1 MRKLLVGLVAVAAVA
16 GFTTSAKAAVIT
28 VDTATDNYGFGAPGC
43 SLRNAVS
50 SADEDSPGF
59 GTCPEG
65 SGDDTIKVP
74 GGVYELSL
82 IGPGFGNATGDLGI
96 SHPEAVTIEP
106 AAATQRVTIDGLYAD
121 RILTRTGTGTT
132 TLRNMSLVKGQTPLA
147 AGPMSY
153 GSEGGAIRNRG
164 TLNLEGVLISDSRSG
179 MIGGAIHNGGT
190 GVLNVTNST
199 LSGNK
204 ASFSGGGIVNE
215 DDGLVSVRSSTITLN
230 EADSDGNGTG
240 AAGGIVQDSSGT
252 FSMYNTILAGN
263 IDASAPS
270 LPDCRTAPNFFPRY
284 VISTQTL
291 GAGECLVG
299 FNPPTNQS
307 PVNPR
312 LQPLADNTGPTF
324 THAIPGTSPAVDAG
338 ADGSVTL
345 DACPATDARGVT
357 RPAGQCDI
365 GAYEFVD
372 TTPPPPEPLP
382 GRRTPTGSIATFD
395 GEVLYI
401 RLKCPARFKPKCRS
415 TAVPMTRK
423 RNGRAMARKALVITR
438 SNRYKLVSFVIR
450 PAFRARV
457 EAMTFV
463 DRKRLVVRQKIRS
476 KRVHTRKAGR
486 PATVFHTYKV
496 RVRSSS

>member
-1 MRKLLVGLVAVAAVA
+1 MRKLLVGFIAVAAVA
-16 GFTTSAKAAVIT
+16 GFTASASATVIN
-28 VDTATDNYGFGAPGC
+28 VDTTVDNYGLGAPGC

-50 SADEDSPGF
+50 SADEDIPGF
-59 GTCPEG
+59 GTCPTG
-65 SGDDTIKVP
+65 SGDDTIRLP
-74 GGVYELSL
+74 GGTYELSL
-82 IGPGFGNATGDLGI
+82 TGAGTANASGDLGI
-96 SHPEAVTIEP
+96 SHPGAVTIEP
-106 AAATQRVTIDGLYAD
+106 AGAQRVTIDGLYAD
-121 RILTRTGTGTT
+121 RILTQTASGTT
-132 TLRNMSLVKGQTPLA
+132 TLRDMTLTKGQTPLA
-147 AGPMSY
+147 VSSSSY

-179 MIGGAIHNGGT
+179 MIGGAIHNGDD
-190 GVLNVTNST
+190 GVLNVVNST
-199 LSGNK
+199 LSGNQ
-204 ASFSGGGIVNE
+204 AAFSGGGIVNE
-215 DDGLVSVRSSTITLN
+215 NSGSVSVRSSTITLN

-240 AAGGIVQDSSGT
+240 AAGGIVQDSSGS
-252 FSMYNTILAGN
+252 FSMYNSILAGN
-263 IDASAPS
+263 IDSSAPS
-270 LPDCRTAPNFFPRY
+270 VPDCRTGPNFFPRY
-284 VISTQTL
+284 VISTQAL
-291 GAGECLVG
+291 GPGECLVG

-307 PVNPR
+307 PVNPQ

-324 THAIPGTSPAVDAG
+324 THAIPGDSPAVDTG
-338 ADGSVTL
+338 ADGSVPG
-345 DACPATDARGVT
+345 DACPATDSRGVT
-357 RPAGQCDI
+357 RPPGECDI

-382 GRRTPTGSIATFD
+382 GRRTPTGTIATFD

-415 TAVPMTRK
+415 TATPMTKK

-463 DRKRLVVRQKIRS
+463 DRKRLVVRQKIKS
-476 KRVHTRKAGR
+476 KRVRQKKAKR

-496 RVRSSS
+496 RVKL